1 MTVLAIKKL
10 GNPEMKKFTLLLS
23 CIDRPGIVA
32 TVSSFLHQAGLNI
45 LESNQFGD
53 IKTGRFF
60 MRVAFTTADPS
71 SDVKQADLKEEFKE
85 ISDQFGMDWKLFDMN
100 VNTPAVIMVSKFDHC
115 LVDLLYRRRIGTL
128 KMDIAAV
135 ISNHDTTREIVN
147 REGIPFHHIP
157 VTSDTKQDAED
168 KIRKII
174 ADTGAELIILARYMQ
189 ILSTDMANS
198 YPGQIINIHHSFLP
212 SFKGAEPYSQA
223 YHRGVKMIGATAHYV
238 TPNLDEGPIIA
249 QQVVPVR
256 HDMSVED
263 MIGAGQEIE
272 QSVMAKAIRAHTEH
286 RILLNEGKTVVFD

>member
-1 MTVLAIKKL
+1 
-10 GNPEMKKFTLLLS
+10 MKKFTLLIS

-32 TVSSFLHQAGLNI
+32 TVSSFLYETGLNI

-53 IKTGRFF
+53 LKTGRFF
-60 MRVAFTTADPS
+60 MRVAFTTADPAD
-71 SDVKQADLKEEFKE
+71 DVKKKELQDKFKD
-85 ISDQFGMDWKLFDMN
+85 ISEKFEVDWQLFDMN
-100 VNTPAVIMVSKFDHC
+100 LNTPAIIMVSKFDHC
-115 LVDLLYRRRIGTL
+115 LVDLLYRCRIGTL
-128 KMDIAAV
+128 NMDIAAV
-135 ISNHDTTREIVN
+135 ISNHDTARELVD

-157 VTSDTKQDAED
+157 VTADTKQDAETQ
-168 KIRKII
+168 IRKII
-174 ADTGAELIILARYMQ
+174 SETSAELVILARYMQ
-189 ILSTDMANS
+189 ILSSDMTNS
-198 YPGQIINIHHSFLP
+198 YPGKIINIHHSFLP

>member
-1 MTVLAIKKL
+1 
-10 GNPEMKKFTLLLS
+10 MKTFTLLLS

-32 TVSSFLHQAGLNI
+32 TVSSFIHQAGLNI

-53 IKTGRFF
+53 PKTGRFF
-60 MRVAFTTADPS
+60 MRVALTTADAS
-71 SDVKQADLKEEFKE
+71 VEVNQGDLKEKFKS
-85 ISDQFGMDWKLFDMN
+85 ISDSFEMDWQIFDMS
-100 VNTPAVIMVSKFDHC
+100 VNTPAIIMLSKFDHC
-115 LVDLLYRRRIGTL
+115 LVDLLYRCRTGTL

-135 ISNHDTTREIVN
+135 ISNHDTSRELVA
-147 REGIPFHHIP
+147 RENIPFHHIP
-157 VTSDTKQDAED
+157 VTPDTKQAAEAQI
-168 KIRKII
+168 KQII
-174 ADTGAELIILARYMQ
+174 TDTGAELVILARYMQ
-189 ILSTDMANS
+189 ILSAEMTDS

-256 HDMSVED
+256 HDMSVEN
-263 MIGAGQEIE
+263 MIGAGQENE
-272 QSVMAKAIRAHTEH
+272 QSVMARAVRAHTEH

>member
-1 MTVLAIKKL
+1 
-10 GNPEMKKFTLLLS
+10 MKKFTLLIS

-32 TVSSFLHQAGLNI
+32 TVSSFLYETGLNI

-53 IKTGRFF
+53 LKTGRFF
-60 MRVAFTTADPS
+60 MRVAFTTADPAD
-71 SDVKQADLKEEFKE
+71 DVKKKELQDKFKD
-85 ISDQFGMDWKLFDMN
+85 ISEKFEMDWQLFDMN
-100 VNTPAVIMVSKFDHC
+100 LNTPAIIMVSKFDHC
-115 LVDLLYRRRIGTL
+115 LVDLLYRCRIGTL
-128 KMDIAAV
+128 KMDITAV
-135 ISNHDTTREIVN
+135 VSNHDTARELVD

-157 VTSDTKQDAED
+157 VSTDTKQDAEAQ
-168 KIRKII
+168 ISKII
-174 ADTGAELIILARYMQ
+174 AETGAELVILARYMQ
-189 ILSTDMANS
+189 ILSPEMANS

>member
-1 MTVLAIKKL
+1 
-10 GNPEMKKFTLLLS
+10 MKKFTLLIS

-32 TVSSFLHQAGLNI
+32 TVSSFLYETGLNI

-53 IKTGRFF
+53 LKTGRFF
-60 MRVAFTTADPS
+60 MRVAFTTADPAD
-71 SDVKQADLKEEFKE
+71 DVKKKELQDKFKD
-85 ISDQFGMDWKLFDMN
+85 ISEKFEMDWQLFDMN
-100 VNTPAVIMVSKFDHC
+100 LNTPAIIMVSKFDHC
-115 LVDLLYRRRIGTL
+115 LVDLLYRCRIGTL
-128 KMDIAAV
+128 NMDIAAV
-135 ISNHDTTREIVN
+135 ISNHDTARELVD

-157 VTSDTKQDAED
+157 VTADTKQDAETQ
-168 KIRKII
+168 IRKII
-174 ADTGAELIILARYMQ
+174 SETSAELVILARYMQ
-189 ILSTDMANS
+189 ILSSDMTNS
-198 YPGQIINIHHSFLP
+198 YPGKIINIHHSFLP

>member
-1 MTVLAIKKL
+1 
-10 GNPEMKKFTLLLS
+10 MKKFTLLIS

-32 TVSSFLHQAGLNI
+32 TVSSFLYETGLNI

-53 IKTGRFF
+53 LKTGRFF
-60 MRVAFTTADPS
+60 MRVAFTTADPAD
-71 SDVKQADLKEEFKE
+71 DVKKKELQDKFKD
-85 ISDQFGMDWKLFDMN
+85 ISEKFEMDWQLFDMN
-100 VNTPAVIMVSKFDHC
+100 LNTPAIIMVSKFDHC
-115 LVDLLYRRRIGTL
+115 LVDLLYRCRIGTL
-128 KMDIAAV
+128 NMDIAAV
-135 ISNHDTTREIVN
+135 ISNHDTARELVD
-147 REGIPFHHIP
+147 RDGIPFHHIP
-157 VTSDTKQDAED
+157 VTTDTKQEAETQ
-168 KIRKII
+168 IRKII
-174 ADTGAELIILARYMQ
+174 SETGAELVILARYMQ
-189 ILSTDMANS
+189 ILSSDMTNS
-198 YPGQIINIHHSFLP
+198 YPGKIINIHHSFLP

>member
-1 MTVLAIKKL
+1 
-10 GNPEMKKFTLLLS
+10 MKKFTLLIS

-32 TVSSFLHQAGLNI
+32 TVSSFLYETGLNI

-53 IKTGRFF
+53 LKTGRFF
-60 MRVAFTTADPS
+60 MRVAFTTADPAD
-71 SDVKQADLKEEFKE
+71 DVKKKELQDKFKD
-85 ISDQFGMDWKLFDMN
+85 ISEKFEMDWQLFDMSL
-100 VNTPAVIMVSKFDHC
+100 NTPAIIMVSKFDHC
-115 LVDLLYRRRIGTL
+115 LVDMLYRCRIGTL
-128 KMDIAAV
+128 NMDIAAV
-135 ISNHDTTREIVN
+135 ISNHDTARELVD

-157 VTSDTKQDAED
+157 VTADTKQDAETQ
-168 KIRKII
+168 IRKII
-174 ADTGAELIILARYMQ
+174 SETGAELVILARYMQ
-189 ILSTDMANS
+189 ILSSDMTNS
-198 YPGQIINIHHSFLP
+198 YPGKIINIHHSFLP

>member
-1 MTVLAIKKL
+1 
-10 GNPEMKKFTLLLS
+10 MKKFTLLIS

-32 TVSSFLHQAGLNI
+32 TVSSFLYETGLNI

-53 IKTGRFF
+53 LKTGRFF
-60 MRVAFTTADPS
+60 MRVAFTTADPAD
-71 SDVKQADLKEEFKE
+71 DVKKKELQDKFKD
-85 ISDQFGMDWKLFDMN
+85 ISEKFEMDWQLFDMN
-100 VNTPAVIMVSKFDHC
+100 LNTPAIIMVSKFDHC
-115 LVDLLYRRRIGTL
+115 LVDLLYRCRIGTL
-128 KMDIAAV
+128 NMDIAAV
-135 ISNHDTTREIVN
+135 ISNHDTARELVD

-157 VTSDTKQDAED
+157 VTADTKQDAETQ
-168 KIRKII
+168 IRKII
-174 ADTGAELIILARYMQ
+174 SETGAKLVILARYMQ
-189 ILSTDMANS
+189 ILSSDMTNS
-198 YPGQIINIHHSFLP
+198 YPGKIINIHHSFLP

>member
-1 MTVLAIKKL
+1 
-10 GNPEMKKFTLLLS
+10 MKKFTLLIS

-32 TVSSFLHQAGLNI
+32 TVSSFLYETGLNI

-53 IKTGRFF
+53 LKTGRFF
-60 MRVAFTTADPS
+60 MRVAFTTADPAD
-71 SDVKQADLKEEFKE
+71 DVKKKELQDKFKD
-85 ISDQFGMDWKLFDMN
+85 ISEKFEMDWQLFDMN
-100 VNTPAVIMVSKFDHC
+100 LNTPAIIMVSKFDHC
-115 LVDLLYRRRIGTL
+115 LVDLLYRCRFGTL
-128 KMDIAAV
+128 NMDIAAV
-135 ISNHDTTREIVN
+135 ISNHDTARELVD

-157 VTSDTKQDAED
+157 VTADTKQDAETQ
-168 KIRKII
+168 IRKII
-174 ADTGAELIILARYMQ
+174 SETGAELVILARYMQ
-189 ILSTDMANS
+189 ILSSDMTNS
-198 YPGQIINIHHSFLP
+198 YPGKIINIHHSFLP

-238 TPNLDEGPIIA
+238 TPTLDEGPIIA

>member
-1 MTVLAIKKL
+1 
-10 GNPEMKKFTLLLS
+10 MKKFTLLLS
-23 CIDRPGIVA
+23 CLDRPGIVA
-32 TVSSFLHQAGLNI
+32 TVSSFLYETGLNI

-53 IKTGRFF
+53 LKTGRFF
-60 MRVAFTTADPS
+60 MRVAFTTADPAD
-71 SDVKQADLKEEFKE
+71 DVKKKELQDKFKD
-85 ISDQFGMDWKLFDMN
+85 ISEKFEMDWQLFDMSL
-100 VNTPAVIMVSKFDHC
+100 NTPAIIMVSKFDHC
-115 LVDLLYRRRIGTL
+115 LVDMLYRCSIGTL
-128 KMDIAAV
+128 NMDIAAV
-135 ISNHDTTREIVN
+135 ISNHDTARELVD

-157 VTSDTKQDAED
+157 VTADTKQDAETQ
-168 KIRKII
+168 IRKII
-174 ADTGAELIILARYMQ
+174 SETGAELVILARYMQ
-189 ILSTDMANS
+189 ILSSDMTNS
-198 YPGQIINIHHSFLP
+198 YPGKIINIHHSFLP

>member
-1 MTVLAIKKL
+1 
-10 GNPEMKKFTLLLS
+10 MKKFTLLIS

-32 TVSSFLHQAGLNI
+32 TVSSFLYETGLNI

-53 IKTGRFF
+53 LKTGRFF
-60 MRVAFTTADPS
+60 MRVAFTTADPAD
-71 SDVKQADLKEEFKE
+71 DVKKKELQDKFKV
-85 ISDQFGMDWKLFDMN
+85 ISEKFEMDWQLFDMN
-100 VNTPAVIMVSKFDHC
+100 LNTPAIIMVSKFDHC
-115 LVDLLYRRRIGTL
+115 LVDLLYRCRIGTL
-128 KMDIAAV
+128 NMDIAAV
-135 ISNHDTTREIVN
+135 ISNHDTARELVD

-157 VTSDTKQDAED
+157 VTADTKQDAETQ
-168 KIRKII
+168 IRKII
-174 ADTGAELIILARYMQ
+174 SDTGAELVILARYMQ
-189 ILSTDMANS
+189 ILSSDMTNS
-198 YPGQIINIHHSFLP
+198 YPGEIINIHHSFLP

>member
-1 MTVLAIKKL
+1 
-10 GNPEMKKFTLLLS
+10 MKKFTLLIS

-32 TVSSFLHQAGLNI
+32 TVSSFLYETGLNI

-53 IKTGRFF
+53 LKTGRFF
-60 MRVAFTTADPS
+60 MRVAFTTADPAD
-71 SDVKQADLKEEFKE
+71 DVKKKELQDKFKD
-85 ISDQFGMDWKLFDMN
+85 ISEKFAMDWQLFDMN
-100 VNTPAVIMVSKFDHC
+100 LNTPAIIMVSKFDHC
-115 LVDLLYRRRIGTL
+115 LVDLLYRCRIGTL
-128 KMDIAAV
+128 NMDIAAV
-135 ISNHDTTREIVN
+135 ISNHDTARELVD

-157 VTSDTKQDAED
+157 VTADTKQDAETQ
-168 KIRKII
+168 IRKII
-174 ADTGAELIILARYMQ
+174 SETSAELVILARYMQ
-189 ILSTDMANS
+189 ILSSDMTNS
-198 YPGQIINIHHSFLP
+198 YPGKIINIHHSFLP

>member
-1 MTVLAIKKL
+1 
-10 GNPEMKKFTLLLS
+10 MKKFTLLLS

-32 TVSSFLHQAGLNI
+32 AVSSFLHHTGLNI

-53 IKTGRFF
+53 LKTGRFF
-60 MRVAFTTADPS
+60 MRVAFTTADPTV
-71 SDVKQADLKEEFKE
+71 DVKQMELQEKFKE
-85 ISDQFGMDWKLFDMN
+85 ISEQFEMDWQLFDMN
-100 VNTPAVIMVSKFDHC
+100 INTPAIIMVSKFDHC
-115 LVDLLYRRRIGTL
+115 LVDLLYRCRIGTL
-128 KMDIAAV
+128 KMDITAV
-135 ISNHDTTREIVN
+135 VSNHDTARELVD

-157 VTSDTKQDAED
+157 VSTDTKQDAEAQ
-168 KIRKII
+168 ISKII
-174 ADTGAELIILARYMQ
+174 AETGAELVILARYMQ
-189 ILSTDMANS
+189 ILSPEMANS

>member
-1 MTVLAIKKL
+1 
-10 GNPEMKKFTLLLS
+10 MKKFTLLIS

-32 TVSSFLHQAGLNI
+32 TVSSFLYETGLNI

-53 IKTGRFF
+53 LKTGRFF
-60 MRVAFTTADPS
+60 MRVAFTTADPAD
-71 SDVKQADLKEEFKE
+71 DVKKKELQDKFKD
-85 ISDQFGMDWKLFDMN
+85 ISEKFEMDWQLFDMN
-100 VNTPAVIMVSKFDHC
+100 LNTPAIIMVSKFDHC
-115 LVDLLYRRRIGTL
+115 LVDLLYRCRIGTL
-128 KMDIAAV
+128 NMDIAAV
-135 ISNHDTTREIVN
+135 ISNHDTARELVD

-157 VTSDTKQDAED
+157 VTADTKQDAETQ
-168 KIRKII
+168 IRKII
-174 ADTGAELIILARYMQ
+174 SETGAELVILARYMQ
-189 ILSTDMANS
+189 ILSSDMTNS
-198 YPGQIINIHHSFLP
+198 YPGKIINIHHSFLP

-249 QQVVPVR
+249 QKVVPVR

>member
-1 MTVLAIKKL
+1 
-10 GNPEMKKFTLLLS
+10 MKKFTLLIS

-32 TVSSFLHQAGLNI
+32 TVSSFLYETGLNI

-53 IKTGRFF
+53 LKTGRFF
-60 MRVAFTTADPS
+60 MRVAFTTADPAD
-71 SDVKQADLKEEFKE
+71 DVKKKELQDKFKD
-85 ISDQFGMDWKLFDMN
+85 ISEKFEMDWQLFDMN
-100 VNTPAVIMVSKFDHC
+100 LNTPAIIMVSKFDHC
-115 LVDLLYRRRIGTL
+115 LVDLLYRCRIGTL
-128 KMDIAAV
+128 NMDIAAV
-135 ISNHDTTREIVN
+135 ISNHDTARELVD

-157 VTSDTKQDAED
+157 VTADTKQDAETQ
-168 KIRKII
+168 IRKII
-174 ADTGAELIILARYMQ
+174 SETGAELVILARYMQ
-189 ILSTDMANS
+189 ILSSDMTNS
-198 YPGQIINIHHSFLP
+198 YPGKIINIHHSFLP

-238 TPNLDEGPIIA
+238 TPNLDDGPIIA
-249 QQVVPVR
+249 QQVVSVR

>member
-1 MTVLAIKKL
+1 
-10 GNPEMKKFTLLLS
+10 MKKFTLLIS

-32 TVSSFLHQAGLNI
+32 TVSSFLYETGLNI

-53 IKTGRFF
+53 LKTGRFF
-60 MRVAFTTADPS
+60 MRVAFTTADPAD
-71 SDVKQADLKEEFKE
+71 DVKKKELQDKFKD
-85 ISDQFGMDWKLFDMN
+85 ISEKFEMDWQLFDMN
-100 VNTPAVIMVSKFDHC
+100 LNTPAIIMVSKFDHC
-115 LVDLLYRRRIGTL
+115 LVDLLYRCRIGTL
-128 KMDIAAV
+128 NMDIAAV
-135 ISNHDTTREIVN
+135 ISNHDTARELVD

-157 VTSDTKQDAED
+157 VTADTKQGAETQ
-168 KIRKII
+168 IRKII
-174 ADTGAELIILARYMQ
+174 SETSAELVILARYMQ
-189 ILSTDMANS
+189 ILSSDMTNS
-198 YPGQIINIHHSFLP
+198 YPGKIINIHHSFLP

>member
-1 MTVLAIKKL
+1 
-10 GNPEMKKFTLLLS
+10 MKKFTLLIS

-32 TVSSFLHQAGLNI
+32 IVSSFLYETGLNI

-53 IKTGRFF
+53 LKTGRFF
-60 MRVAFTTADPS
+60 MRVAFTTADPAD
-71 SDVKQADLKEEFKE
+71 DVKKKELQDKFKV
-85 ISDQFGMDWKLFDMN
+85 ISEKFEMDWQLFDMN
-100 VNTPAVIMVSKFDHC
+100 LNTPAIIMVSKFDHC
-115 LVDLLYRRRIGTL
+115 LVDLLYRCRIGTL
-128 KMDIAAV
+128 NMDIAAV
-135 ISNHDTTREIVN
+135 ISNHDTARELVD

-157 VTSDTKQDAED
+157 VTADTKQDAETQ
-168 KIRKII
+168 IRKII
-174 ADTGAELIILARYMQ
+174 SETSAELVILARYMQ
-189 ILSTDMANS
+189 ILSSDMTNS
-198 YPGQIINIHHSFLP
+198 YPGKIINIHHSFLP

>member
-1 MTVLAIKKL
+1 
-10 GNPEMKKFTLLLS
+10 MKKFTLLIS

-32 TVSSFLHQAGLNI
+32 TVSSFLYETGLNI

-53 IKTGRFF
+53 LKTGRFF
-60 MRVAFTTADPS
+60 MRVAFTTADPAD
-71 SDVKQADLKEEFKE
+71 DVKKKELQDKFKD
-85 ISDQFGMDWKLFDMN
+85 ISEKFEMDWQLFDMN
-100 VNTPAVIMVSKFDHC
+100 LNTPAIIMVSKFDHC
-115 LVDLLYRRRIGTL
+115 LVDLLYRCRIGTL
-128 KMDIAAV
+128 NMDIAAV
-135 ISNHDTTREIVN
+135 ISNHDTARELVD

-157 VTSDTKQDAED
+157 VSTDTKQDAEAQ
-168 KIRKII
+168 ISKII
-174 ADTGAELIILARYMQ
+174 AETGAELVILARYMQ
-189 ILSTDMANS
+189 ILSPEMANS

>member
-1 MTVLAIKKL
+1 
-10 GNPEMKKFTLLLS
+10 MKKFTLLIS

-32 TVSSFLHQAGLNI
+32 TVSSFLYETGLNI

-53 IKTGRFF
+53 LKTGRFF
-60 MRVAFTTADPS
+60 MRVAFTTADPAD
-71 SDVKQADLKEEFKE
+71 DVKKKELQDKFKD
-85 ISDQFGMDWKLFDMN
+85 ISEKFEMNWQLFDMN
-100 VNTPAVIMVSKFDHC
+100 LNTPAIIMVSKFDHC
-115 LVDLLYRRRIGTL
+115 LVDLLYRCRIGTL
-128 KMDIAAV
+128 NMDIAAV
-135 ISNHDTTREIVN
+135 ISNHDTARELVD
-147 REGIPFHHIP
+147 RDGIPFHHIP
-157 VTSDTKQDAED
+157 VTTDTKQEAETQ
-168 KIRKII
+168 IRKII
-174 ADTGAELIILARYMQ
+174 SETGAELVILARYMQ
-189 ILSTDMANS
+189 ILSSDMTNS
-198 YPGQIINIHHSFLP
+198 YPGKIINIHHSFLP

>member
-1 MTVLAIKKL
+1 
-10 GNPEMKKFTLLLS
+10 MKKFTLLIS

-32 TVSSFLHQAGLNI
+32 TVSSFLYETGLNI

-53 IKTGRFF
+53 LKTGRFF
-60 MRVAFTTADPS
+60 MRVAFTTADPAD
-71 SDVKQADLKEEFKE
+71 DVKKKELQDKFKD
-85 ISDQFGMDWKLFDMN
+85 ISEKFEMDWQLFDMN
-100 VNTPAVIMVSKFDHC
+100 LNTPAIIMVSKFDHC
-115 LVDLLYRRRIGTL
+115 LVDLLYRCRIGTL
-128 KMDIAAV
+128 NMDIAAV
-135 ISNHDTTREIVN
+135 ISNHDTARELVD

-157 VTSDTKQDAED
+157 VTADTKQDAETQ
-168 KIRKII
+168 IRKII
-174 ADTGAELIILARYMQ
+174 SQTSAELVILARYMQ
-189 ILSTDMANS
+189 ILSSDMTNS
-198 YPGQIINIHHSFLP
+198 YPGKIINIHHSFLP

>member
-1 MTVLAIKKL
+1 
-10 GNPEMKKFTLLLS
+10 MKKFTLLIS

-32 TVSSFLHQAGLNI
+32 TVSSFLYETGLNI

-53 IKTGRFF
+53 LKTGRFF
-60 MRVAFTTADPS
+60 MRVAFTTADPAD
-71 SDVKQADLKEEFKE
+71 DVKKKELQDKFKD
-85 ISDQFGMDWKLFDMN
+85 ISEKFEMDWQLFDMN
-100 VNTPAVIMVSKFDHC
+100 LNTPAIIMVSKFDHC
-115 LVDLLYRRRIGTL
+115 LVDLLYRCRIGTL
-128 KMDIAAV
+128 NMDIAAV
-135 ISNHDTTREIVN
+135 ISNHDTARELVD

-157 VTSDTKQDAED
+157 VTADTKQDAETQ
-168 KIRKII
+168 IRKII
-174 ADTGAELIILARYMQ
+174 SETGAELVILARYMQ
-189 ILSTDMANS
+189 ILSSDMTNS
-198 YPGQIINIHHSFLP
+198 YPGKIINIHHSFLP

-263 MIGAGQEIE
+263 MIGAGREIE

>member
-1 MTVLAIKKL
+1 
-10 GNPEMKKFTLLLS
+10 MKKFTLLIS

-32 TVSSFLHQAGLNI
+32 TVSSFLYETGLNI

-53 IKTGRFF
+53 LKTGRFF
-60 MRVAFTTADPS
+60 MRVAFTTADPAD
-71 SDVKQADLKEEFKE
+71 DVKKKELQDKFKD
-85 ISDQFGMDWKLFDMN
+85 ISEKFEMDWQLFDMN
-100 VNTPAVIMVSKFDHC
+100 LNTPAIIMVSKFDHC
-115 LVDLLYRRRIGTL
+115 LVDLLYRCRIGTL
-128 KMDIAAV
+128 NMDIAAV
-135 ISNHDTTREIVN
+135 ISNHDTARELVD

-157 VTSDTKQDAED
+157 VTADTKQDAETQ
-168 KIRKII
+168 IRKII
-174 ADTGAELIILARYMQ
+174 SETGAELVILARYMQ
-189 ILSTDMANS
+189 ILSSDMTNS
-198 YPGQIINIHHSFLP
+198 YPGKIINIHHSFLP

>member
-1 MTVLAIKKL
+1 
-10 GNPEMKKFTLLLS
+10 MKKFTLLLS

-32 TVSSFLHQAGLNI
+32 TVSSFIHKTGLNI

-53 IKTGRFF
+53 PKTGRFF
-60 MRVAFTTADPS
+60 MRVAFTSADP
-71 SDVKQADLKEEFKE
+71 ADDIKKIELEDKFKD
-85 ISDQFGMDWKLFDMN
+85 ISEQFAMDWQLFDLN
-100 VNTPAVIMVSKFDHC
+100 LNTPAIIMVSKFDHC
-115 LVDLLYRRRIGTL
+115 LVDLLYRCRIGTL

-135 ISNHDTTREIVN
+135 ISNHDTARELVD

-157 VTSDTKQDAED
+157 VTANTKKGAEAQT
-168 KIRKII
+168 RKII
-174 ADTGAELIILARYMQ
+174 SETGAELAILARYMQ
-189 ILSTDMANS
+189 ILSSDMTNS
-198 YPGQIINIHHSFLP
+198 YPGKIINIHHSFLP

-263 MIGAGQEIE
+263 MICAGQEIE

-286 RILLNEGKTVVFD
+286 RILLNEGKTVVFE

>member
-1 MTVLAIKKL
+1 
-10 GNPEMKKFTLLLS
+10 MKKFTLLLS
-23 CIDRPGIVA
+23 CLDRPGIVA
-32 TVSSFLHQAGLNI
+32 TVSSFLYETGLNI

-53 IKTGRFF
+53 PKTGRFF
-60 MRVAFTTADPS
+60 MRVAFTTADPAD
-71 SDVKQADLKEEFKE
+71 DVKKKELQDKFKN
-85 ISDQFGMDWKLFDMN
+85 ISEKFEMDWQLFDMN
-100 VNTPAVIMVSKFDHC
+100 LNTPAIIMVSKFDHC
-115 LVDLLYRRRIGTL
+115 LVDLLYRCRIGTL
-128 KMDIAAV
+128 NMDIAAV
-135 ISNHDTTREIVN
+135 ISNHDTARELVD

-157 VTSDTKQDAED
+157 VTADTKQDAEAQ
-168 KIRKII
+168 IRKII
-174 ADTGAELIILARYMQ
+174 SETGAELVILARYMQ
-189 ILSTDMANS
+189 ILSSDMTNS
-198 YPGQIINIHHSFLP
+198 YPGKIINIHHSFLP

-286 RILLNEGKTVVFD
+286 RILLNDGKTVVFD

>member
-1 MTVLAIKKL
+1 
-10 GNPEMKKFTLLLS
+10 MKKFTLLIS

-32 TVSSFLHQAGLNI
+32 TVSSFLYETGLNI

-53 IKTGRFF
+53 LKTGRFF
-60 MRVAFTTADPS
+60 MRVAFTTADPAD
-71 SDVKQADLKEEFKE
+71 DVKKKELQDKFKD
-85 ISDQFGMDWKLFDMN
+85 ISEKFEMDWQLFDMN
-100 VNTPAVIMVSKFDHC
+100 INTPAIIMVSKFDHC
-115 LVDLLYRRRIGTL
+115 LVDLLYRCRIGTL
-128 KMDIAAV
+128 KMDITAV
-135 ISNHDTTREIVN
+135 VSNHDTARELVD

-157 VTSDTKQDAED
+157 VTADTKQDAETQ
-168 KIRKII
+168 IRKII
-174 ADTGAELIILARYMQ
+174 SETGAELVILARYMQ
-189 ILSTDMANS
+189 ILSSDMTNS
-198 YPGQIINIHHSFLP
+198 YPGKIINIHHSFLP